1 MFIRY
6 KYYMWQ
12 LNASDLYELVYILVN
27 SFTSNMAIILNRM
40 RAMSSFTV
48 INTKILVIQRI
59 FRS

>member
-1 MFIRY
+1 MFIKY